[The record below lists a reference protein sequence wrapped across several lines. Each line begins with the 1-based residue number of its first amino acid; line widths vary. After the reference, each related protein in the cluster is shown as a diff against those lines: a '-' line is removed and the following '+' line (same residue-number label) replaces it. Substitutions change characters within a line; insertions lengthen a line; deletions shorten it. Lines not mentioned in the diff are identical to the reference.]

1 MTTLD
6 LLKRGKPDW
15 QLFRQRSSS
24 EPRMAPLVAHI
35 GSVPIPSARSWQVSQ
50 GSVRRARDSRSREIL
65 FCLSTPVRDR
75 SLRSRFGF
83 NFNRA
88 RPDLQAV
95 SRLQTGIPTGPGE
108 APPIRSG

>member
-83 NFNRA
+83 QLQSREA
-88 RPDLQAV
+88 RSAGRFPLADWDPD
-95 SRLQTGIPTGPGE
+95 
-108 APPIRSG
+108 RSW